1 MCIPTAHSHLL
12 PWIYHICSLFLSF
25 MGNWIISRFCYA
37 KNFNDYLNIRY
48 QMHTYKSFPRV
59 FIAYFI
65 KFKMLCV
72 VRYTPLF
79 CTTKKEI
86 FSIKQYHNAFLLPQC
101 ISISELLNLKKM
113 CFRINEIEYLGVGV
127 LGQRKC
133 TTSNLLESIQ
143 WSTKII
149 VGIYRSTCRV
159 PGSWL
164 LYISGL
170 SVFFCPLPL

>member
-1 MCIPTAHSHLL
+1 
-12 PWIYHICSLFLSF
+12 
-25 MGNWIISRFCYA
+25 
-37 KNFNDYLNIRY
+37 
-48 QMHTYKSFPRV
+48 MHTYKSCPRV

-65 KFKMLCV
+65 KFKMLSV

-86 FSIKQYHNAFLLPQC
+86 FSIKQYHNAFLLTQC

-133 TTSNLLESIQ
+133 TTSNLLEVNPVVHKNYCRDLQIHLQSTRVLVALHLWAFSIFLSIASLARTVMHFNIYFKLYQ
-143 WSTKII
+143 YFSASLKYLIFNI
-149 VGIYRSTCRV
+149 VRNRN
-159 PGSWL
+159 
-164 LYISGL
+164 
-170 SVFFCPLPL
+170 FHQ